1 MSKISLT
8 CRIQLQPQDLQLIKN
23 TYLIVKDSV
32 KFLPQIR
39 TIHSTFNVR
48 NYLSILDDIQAVLIV
63 AESNKLSIDI
73 LTLKLIIDH
82 LTFVLNDV
90 IVSINSASVALYEA
104 INDCRFNLSMIMYEL
119 SQPSVN

>member
-8 CRIQLQPQDLQLIKN
+8 CRIQLQPQDLQLIKS
-23 TYLIVKDSV
+23 TYFIVKDSV
-32 KFLPQIR
+32 KYIPQIR
-39 TIHSTFNVR
+39 SIHSTFNIR
-48 NYLSILDDIQAVLIV
+48 NYLSILDDIQAVIIV

-119 SQPSVN
+119 SQPSIN